1 VKKSVLFLVG
11 VLVFSLIG
19 SCIPVNAEPSQEAG
33 KAASGRILFVD
44 TTEQSQGK
52 TYLAT
57 INPDGTGKNRLTPA
71 YNNIVFPRMSEASGW
86 MGFTNKLPDMRSEV
100 YLLSRDGQK
109 VKKIL
114 DGAALEGFSPDG
126 KYVLYT
132 TCDRDASLFAYS
144 IESKQA
150 TKLSQD
156 LKITAAD
163 WSPNKE
169 WIAVSALAA
178 NGNSDMYLISTLA
191 QGIVRLTDTMEINES
206 FPVFTH
212 DGKKLAF
219 ISNRNGANE
228 IEFMDLEKKE
238 ATRPMI
244 QGMYPSVSID
254 DLWVTFQSGE
264 NIGISRV
271 NGLEIKSLGTGRTP
285 SWIK

>member
-1 VKKSVLFLVG
+1 MKKSVLFLVG
-11 VLVFSLIG
+11 ALVFSLVG
-19 SCIPVNAEPSQEAG
+19 SFVSVGAEPSPEA
-33 KAASGRILFVD
+33 APTGRILFVD
-44 TTEQSQGK
+44 TTEQNQGK
-52 TYLAT
+52 TFLAT

-71 YNNIVFPRMSEASGW
+71 YNNIVFPRMCEASGW
-86 MGFTNKLPDMRSEV
+86 IGFTNKLPDMRSEV

-132 TCDRDASLFAYS
+132 SCDREATLFAYS

-163 WSPNKE
+163 WSPSKD
-169 WIAVSALAA
+169 WIAVSALCA
-178 NGNSDMYLISTLA
+178 NGSSDLYLISTLA
-191 QGIVRLTDTMEINES
+191 QGIIRLTDTPEVSES
-206 FPVFTH
+206 FPVYTH
-212 DGKKLAF
+212 DGTKLAF
-219 ISNRNGANE
+219 ISNRNGSNE
-228 IEFMDLEKKE
+228 VEFIDVSKKE
-238 ATRPMI
+238 TYRPLI
-244 QGMYPSVSID
+244 PGMYPSVSLD
-254 DLWVTFQSGE
+254 DEWVTFQSGE

-271 NGLEIKSLGTGRTP
+271 TGTDIKSLGLGRTP